1 LIFLFSFSTSLRWYL
16 LLFVQGNEDEVV
28 DWRYNIEF
36 LRDKIMLSKIV
47 LIDRGKNDLLAEAD
61 YIRNSIFM
69 TMAKNV
75 SR

>member
-61 YIRNSIFM
+61 CLRNSIFM